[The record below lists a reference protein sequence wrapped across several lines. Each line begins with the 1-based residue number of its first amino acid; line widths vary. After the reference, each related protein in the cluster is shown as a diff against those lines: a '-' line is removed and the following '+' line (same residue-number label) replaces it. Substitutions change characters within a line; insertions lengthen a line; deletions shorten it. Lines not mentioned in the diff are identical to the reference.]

1 MVSIYVNGKYH
12 HVDTQPD
19 TPLLWVLRDNLRLL
33 GTRYSCGEAICGN
46 CTVIVDDEPVLSC
59 VTPIDT
65 LDGAKITTIEEVAE
79 QDHPLIR
86 AWLEENVSQC
96 GFCQP
101 GQIMTALAL
110 LNRNPNP
117 SDEEIIAAMDNNY
130 CRCGTYQRIRKAIR
144 RASEMMAAGKQT

>member
-1 MVSIYVNGKYH
+1 
-12 HVDTQPD
+12 
-19 TPLLWVLRDNLRLL
+19 L

>member
-1 MVSIYVNGKYH
+1 
-12 HVDTQPD
+12 
-19 TPLLWVLRDNLRLL
+19 L

-65 LDGAKITTIEEVAE
+65 LDGAKITTIKEVAE